1 MRHLK
6 KLAPRKPKPSMTAD
20 GIAATVELY
29 LQHCARTPIPTEKLF
44 HNRGEVIRATVE
56 KHHLPTI
63 AGLAVMLGTTTLKL
77 RQIQAD
83 RANQR
88 RLANAID
95 AAHDALAAYISG
107 LAGAD
112 AVNANIA
119 GRALDHVGMAAK
131 IEALPPSEVTDGVS
145 RMTNAE
151 LQLLAAA
158 GRVNKRGGLDGE

>member
-6 KLAPRKPKPSMTAD
+6 KLAPRKPRPSLTPD
-20 GIAATVELY
+20 GITATVDLY
-29 LQHCARTPIPTEKLF
+29 LQHVARTPIKTEKLF
-44 HNRGEVIRATVE
+44 HNRGEVIRADVDR
-56 KHHLPTI
+56 HHLPTI
-63 AGLAVMLGTTTLKL
+63 AGLAIMLGTTTLKL

-88 RLANAID
+88 RLAEAID
-95 AAHDALAAYISG
+95 QAHDALASYIAS

-131 IEALPPSEVTDGVS
+131 IEALPPSQLTDAVS
-145 RMTNAE
+145 RMTNEE

-158 GRVNKRGGLDGE
+158 GRVNKRSGGTDD

>member
-6 KLAPRKPKPSMTAD
+6 NLAPRKPKPSLTPD
-20 GIAATVELY
+20 GITANVDLY
-29 LQHCARTPIPTEKLF
+29 LQHVAATPIKTEKLF
-44 HNRGEVIRATVE
+44 HNRGQIIRADVDR
-56 KHHLPTI
+56 HHLPTI
-63 AGLAVMLGTTTLKL
+63 AGLATMLGTTTLKL

-88 RLANAID
+88 RLAEAID
-95 AAHDALAAYISG
+95 AAHDALAAYIAALG
-107 LAGAD
+107 GAD

-131 IEALPPSEVTDGVS
+131 VEALPPSELTDAVS

-158 GRVNKRGGLDGE
+158 SRVNKRSGLDD